1 MHPLIIPTFN
11 NPTYLKRFIEQKSL
25 DNFSSL
31 EIYDNNSSF
40 PPMIQLLQEFE
51 KRDNI
56 NVHRLESNYGPHYV
70 LRNPEVYNTLP
81 DIFCLSDPD
90 IEFSSTL
97 PRDFLEQ
104 LLTISNKYEFGKVG
118 FAIAIPE
125 IDVLETSQVFMDGQ
139 LWHVTDWEKQFWSN
153 QIGASEQGDKIFK
166 TTIDTTFALYN
177 KNFFSPSDRY
187 PALRVAG
194 RFTSRHLGF
203 YKNSTIPK
211 EEKNFYDKLSRFS
224 YFSGKQDAKGAP
236 LVELS
241 VLEYTK
247 IIERLESLEKD
258 VTKLALE
265 RDLINKN
272 LQSVFGSKSWI
283 LTRPLRSFI
292 KMVKGGKRYE

>member
-97 PRDFLEQ
+97 PQDFLEQ
-104 LLTISNKYEFGKVG
+104 LITISNNFEFGKVG
-118 FAIAIPE
+118 FAIEIPE
-125 IDVLETSQVFMDGQ
+125 EEELNIEIYSAPEQVKHLLEVENSF
-139 LWHVTDWEKQFWSN
+139 WENHFSYTT
-153 QIGASEQGDKIFK
+153 QGDPIFA
-166 TTIDTTFALYN
+166 TTLDTTFALYN
-177 KNFFSPSDRY
+177 KRYFKPSNRY
-187 PALRVAG
+187 EALRIG
-194 RFTSRHLGF
+194 GNFTSKHLGYYEKFKPTKLELEF
-203 YKNSTIPK
+203 YSSRSRYSYNRGITNKNGDPLINIKVHEYTT
-211 EEKNFYDKLSRFS
+211 
-224 YFSGKQDAKGAP
+224 
-236 LVELS
+236 LVE
-241 VLEYTK
+241 K
-247 IIERLESLEKD
+247 LESLERDMKRIVTERD
-258 VTKLALE
+258 DYRNELDSFYRSRSWKIMSIFVEMKKITTKLKF
-265 RDLINKN
+265 R
-272 LQSVFGSKSWI
+272 
-283 LTRPLRSFI
+283 
-292 KMVKGGKRYE
+292 

>member
-97 PRDFLEQ
+97 PQDFLEQ
-104 LLTISNKYEFGKVG
+104 LITISNNFEFGKVG
-118 FAIAIPE
+118 FAIEIPE
-125 IDVLETSQVFMDGQ
+125 EEELNIEIYSAPEQVKHLLEFENSF
-139 LWHVTDWEKQFWSN
+139 WENHFSFTT
-153 QIGASEQGDKIFK
+153 QGVPIFA
-166 TTIDTTFALYN
+166 TTLDTTFALYN
-177 KNFFSPSDRY
+177 KRYFKPSNRY
-187 PALRVAG
+187 EALRIG
-194 RFTSRHLGF
+194 GNFTSKHLGYYEKFKPTKLELEF
-203 YKNSTIPK
+203 YSSRSRYSYNRGITNKNGDPLINIKVHEYTT
-211 EEKNFYDKLSRFS
+211 
-224 YFSGKQDAKGAP
+224 
-236 LVELS
+236 LVE
-241 VLEYTK
+241 K
-247 IIERLESLEKD
+247 LESLERDMKRIVTERD
-258 VTKLALE
+258 DYRNELDSFYRSRSWKIMSIFVEMKKITTKLKF
-265 RDLINKN
+265 R
-272 LQSVFGSKSWI
+272 
-283 LTRPLRSFI
+283 
-292 KMVKGGKRYE
+292 